1 MRISTM
7 NETDAEKAKVTLIK
21 KALRFDPGV
30 ILRGEIRDKQ
40 FLNHLNSQEKTMKA
54 TSQTFQTSSSSQD
67 MKFSSSDQPQIF
79 ERALRAQQYLN
90 ENPEIKKQRGMTL
103 IELMVVVGIIGVIAA
118 IFAGTADTSNSKAT
132 RLYSD
137 MTTIKNASLRAKMD
151 MGAIPSNLTALWTRT
166 NATSA
171 NMFGGTN
178 GTTSWS
184 GPYMEQQTVNSSN
197 AVIDSAVSDAVTIT
211 INREAAAAA
220 TNGGNYSWVYYLR
233 ASNVPNAIIR
243 KALKQC
249 AGSEDATATTF
260 LNASC
265 RATLGTGSSEFG
277 TVDLRVDDSY

>member
-1 MRISTM
+1 MHTSTM
-7 NETDAEKAKVTLIK
+7 NETDAEKTKAALIK
-21 KALRFDPGV
+21 QALRFDPGV

-40 FLNHLNSQEKTMKA
+40 FLNQFTSQEKTMKV
-54 TSQTFQTSSSSQD
+54 TSQTSSSSQD
-67 MKFSSSDQPQIF
+67 MKRSPSDQPQTVV
-79 ERALRAQQYLN
+79 RALRAQQYLK
-90 ENPEIKKQRGMTL
+90 IKKQRGMTL

-178 GTTSWS
+178 GTTSWG

-220 TNGGNYSWVYYLR
+220 TNGGNYTWVYYLR